1 METWGHVQA
10 VVRQPPGE
18 ILVDSPPPLGHP
30 ILEEIKL
37 AAETDDEYWWIR
49 HRKKDNRHFLIP
61 GYYKKLA
68 KALAGTRMYD
78 EDVEGRE
85 ATDRGLVKMADIEAT
100 RRAQPSQL
108 KRQIVVLDP
117 TGADPKKAPKIDTVG
132 LMRWGL
138 CSDGQLMPLVDRT
151 DRMDPDDYAMWAV
164 VEYITGNCDCLVIE
178 TDRGGVLPAR
188 LVSAMARDIAP
199 LKDPAG
205 KIIEDPERT
214 RRLQPLRA
222 ALNGT
227 VWTVETVAVERVTR
241 WQHGRIYVRE
251 VRTWADKQ
259 TRAEVLG
266 QLYRQ
271 HRVSHPFEVDLDG
284 YETTI
289 TTHEFKPR
297 EQSPGD
303 LDCGTWAAVELTGA
317 YQDLKMGSGKA
328 QQKLNEAARAQ
339 QQTATHHRNV
349 GRLHPA
355 IHRGDRRDRRDTR
368 SRI

>member
-1 METWGHVQA
+1 VQL
-10 VVRQPPGE
+10 VTRQPPGE
-18 ILVDSPPPLGHP
+18 ILVDSPPRLGHP
-30 ILEEIKL
+30 ILEDIK
-37 AAETDDEYWWIR
+37 ARAETDPEYWWIR
-49 HRKKDNRHFLIP
+49 HRRRDNRLFLIR
-61 GYYKKLA
+61 GYYEKVG
-68 KALAGTRMYD
+68 KALEGTAMYD
-78 EDVEGRE
+78 EDIEGRE
-85 ATDRGLVKMADIEAT
+85 SKSRGLVDMADIEVA
-100 RRAQPSQL
+100 RRAQPSQF

-138 CSDGQLMPLVDRT
+138 CLDDQLMPLVDRT
-151 DRMDPDDYAMWAV
+151 DRKDPEIYAAEAV
-164 VEYITGNCDCLVIE
+164 VEYITGKCDCMVIE

-188 LVSAMARDIAP
+188 LVSAAARDIAP
-199 LKDPAG
+199 RPG
-205 KIIEDPERT
+205 EPPERT
-214 RRLQPLRA
+214 AQLRKLRQ

-227 VWTVETVAVERVTR
+227 VWQVVEVDVAYRTR
-241 WQHGRIYVRE
+241 YQHGTIYVRQ
-251 VRTWADKQ
+251 VRTWADRQ

-271 HRVSHPFEVDLDG
+271 HRVSHPSEVDLDS

-339 QQTATHHRNV
+339 QQTATHHRNA

-355 IHRGDRRDRRDTR
+355 IHRGDRRDTR